1 MYTTY
6 LHLYI
11 PLVKFKTSTMKQLI
25 LTQALVVIFLT
36 SLIGLTQ
43 VRDWT
48 QFWMFAFGIS
58 MSLGMLG
65 LLATE
70 KNK

>member
-1 MYTTY
+1 MR
-6 LHLYI
+6 
-11 PLVKFKTSTMKQLI
+11 KLI
-25 LTQALVVIFLT
+25 LTKALVLVLLT

-70 KNK
+70 KN

>member
-1 MYTTY
+1 
-6 LHLYI
+6 
-11 PLVKFKTSTMKQLI
+11 MKKLI
-25 LTQALVVIFLT
+25 LIKALVVIFLT

-48 QFWMFAFGIS
+48 QFWMFAFGVS

-65 LLATE
+65 LIVTE

>member
-1 MYTTY
+1 
-6 LHLYI
+6 
-11 PLVKFKTSTMKQLI
+11 VSTKQLTMRKLI
-25 LTQALVVIFLT
+25 LTKALVLVLLT

-70 KNK
+70 KN

>member
-1 MYTTY
+1 MRN
-6 LHLYI
+6 
-11 PLVKFKTSTMKQLI
+11 LI
-25 LTQALVVIFLT
+25 LTQALVVVFLT

-48 QFWMFAFGIS
+48 QFWMFAFGVS

-65 LLATE
+65 LLVTE